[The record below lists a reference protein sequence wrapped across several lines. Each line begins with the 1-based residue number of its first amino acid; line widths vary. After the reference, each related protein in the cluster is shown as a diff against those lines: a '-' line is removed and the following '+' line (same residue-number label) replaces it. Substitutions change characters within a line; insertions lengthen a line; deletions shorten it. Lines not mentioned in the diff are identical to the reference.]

1 MSKELSKNASELLTK
16 IRDKGPLVWNFSNF
30 VSMDIA
36 ANALLS
42 IGASPAMAHA
52 KEEAK
57 DFTEI
62 CKAISGALTIN
73 IGTFDPYWQECALE
87 AVKNANENNVPWVL
101 DPVGAGASGFRN
113 KNVEQLINHLNKLNE
128 KYKIFFEKKE
138 VIKIA
143 VNKTYSSLET
153 KVSDNDEIAFFP
165 PVTGG

>member
-52 KEEAK
+52 KEETK

-73 IGTFDPYWQECALE
+73 IGTFDPYW
-87 AVKNANENNVPWVL
+87 
-101 DPVGAGASGFRN
+101 
-113 KNVEQLINHLNKLNE
+113 
-128 KYKIFFEKKE
+128 
-138 VIKIA
+138 
-143 VNKTYSSLET
+143 
-153 KVSDNDEIAFFP
+153 
-165 PVTGG
+165 